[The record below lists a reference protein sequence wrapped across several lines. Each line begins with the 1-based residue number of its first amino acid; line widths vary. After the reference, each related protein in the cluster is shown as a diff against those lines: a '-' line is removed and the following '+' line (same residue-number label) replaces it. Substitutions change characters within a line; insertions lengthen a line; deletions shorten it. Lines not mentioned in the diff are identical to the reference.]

1 MATTTRKGRSVA
13 KAEPAK
19 AVPAKAVADDSIA
32 ARFQNAVTNFVEK
45 ARRDPYLIAVIL
57 GGSASYDTV
66 WEKSDIDLV
75 VVTRDE
81 TARGPRTKENSFA
94 LIEHGLNIHAMLLS
108 RAEFRK
114 VIDGSVRGTFMHSFL
129 SRSKLLFTR
138 DETIRELYEGT
149 NLQKLGSRDRQ
160 YQLLRAGAMTLPA
173 LYKAQKW
180 FTVKKDLDYA
190 FLYILYCVQSLAQVE
205 VALADEI
212 AGREVIQQALKL
224 NPDFFGPIY
233 HDLINRK
240 KDAAT
245 VEAALQQIDQYLSR
259 KIRTLFEPVL
269 EFLRE
274 AGSPRSAGEIENHF
288 KNNYNL
294 TGGTAVMACEWLADK
309 DVIAKVTSPARLTQK
324 SRVEFDEM
332 AFYYDGEEA

>member
-1 MATTTRKGRSVA
+1 MATTTRKGRSA
-13 KAEPAK
+13 AAPTPSDE
-19 AVPAKAVADDSIA
+19 IA

-81 TARGPRTKENSFA
+81 TKRGPRAGENSFA
-94 LIEHGLNIHAMLLS
+94 LVEEGLNIHAMLMS

-114 VIDGSVRGTFMHSFL
+114 IIDGSVRGTFMHSFL

-138 DETIRELYEGT
+138 DETIRELYDGA
-149 NLQKLGSRDRQ
+149 NLQKLGARDRQ
-160 YQLLRAGAMTLPA
+160 YQLLRAGAITIPA

-190 FLYILYCVQSLAQVE
+190 FVYIMYCVQSLAQVE
-205 VALADEI
+205 VALNDEI
-212 AGREVIQQALKL
+212 AGREVIQQAMKI
-224 NPDFFGPIY
+224 NPDFFTPIY
-233 HDLINRK
+233 HELINRK

-245 VEAALQQIDQYLSR
+245 IENSLGQIDQYLSR
-259 KIRTLFEPVL
+259 KVRTLFQPVL
-269 EFLRE
+269 DFLKE
-274 AGSPRSAGEIENHF
+274 AGSPRSAGEIDNYF
-288 KNNYNL
+288 RNNYGL
-294 TGGTAVMACEWLADK
+294 TGGTATMACEWLADK

>member
-1 MATTTRKGRSVA
+1 MASTTRKGKS
-13 KAEPAK
+13 
-19 AVPAKAVADDSIA
+19 VPAPSAPVPLADDSIA
-32 ARFQNAVTNFVEK
+32 ARFQAAAVEFVEK

-66 WEKSDIDLV
+66 WEKSDLDIV

-81 TARGPRTKENSFA
+81 TARGPRAKENNFA
-94 LIEHGLNIHAMLLS
+94 LVENGLNIHAILIS

-114 VIDGSVRGTFMHSFL
+114 MIDGSVRGTFMHSFL

-205 VALADEI
+205 VALNDEI
-212 AGREVIQQALKL
+212 AGREVIQQAMKH
-224 NPDFFGPIY
+224 NPEFFASIY

-245 VEAALQQIDQYLSR
+245 IENALEQIDQYLGR
-259 KIRTLFEPVL
+259 KIRTLFQPIL
-269 EFLRE
+269 DFLKE
-274 AGSPRSAGEIENHF
+274 AGSPRSAGEIENF
-288 KNNYNL
+288 FRNNYNL
-294 TGGTAVMACEWLADK
+294 SGGTAVMACEWLADK
-309 DVIAKVTSPARLTQK
+309 DVIAKVTSPARLTPK